1 MPAFPFPSQA
11 AQPQSISSLSF
22 LTVYRQ
28 RLFQEK
34 PLSSPKAPLGAF
46 RCTKII
52 ATMGPATHSEQR
64 LTELFDAGVNVFRM
78 NASHGSWKERLERI
92 TRVRRMAER
101 RDAHVGILLDL
112 QGPKI
117 RLGRFKDGGCMLE
130 AGAEFTITVDE
141 VLGTAERACTTYA
154 SFAQDVKPGDRV
166 LLADGAVVLQAVEA
180 KGNDVRC
187 LVVIGGEISDHKG
200 INLPG
205 AKLRTPALTKKDL
218 EDLEFGLEAR
228 VDFVALSFVRTGID
242 VRQLKQ
248 ILVTR
253 GYEIPVIAKIEKPEA
268 LENLDAIL
276 EETDGV
282 MVARGDLGVE
292 MSLERVP
299 FIQKQLIA
307 KARNCGK
314 FVITATQMLES
325 MIDHLHPTRAEVSD
339 IANAICDGTDSLM
352 LSAETSVGIDPGRV
366 VRTMAKVAEE
376 TEHWSRSNITPT
388 IPHPTTP
395 TNAEIIADAAYHA
408 ASAAGV
414 TAIGIYT
421 RSGLGARL
429 ISHYRPPVPIY
440 AFTPN
445 AEVARR
451 LSVWY
456 GVLPILSPT
465 LDTTDQ
471 KIAHME
477 EQLLE
482 RQLLEPEDNVVF
494 VAGQPRGQVSGIDL
508 IKLHRLESR

>member
-1 MPAFPFPSQA
+1 
-11 AQPQSISSLSF
+11 
-22 LTVYRQ
+22 
-28 RLFQEK
+28 
-34 PLSSPKAPLGAF
+34 
-46 RCTKII
+46 
-52 ATMGPATHSEQR
+52 MGPATHTSER

-78 NASHGSWKERLERI
+78 NASHGSWKERMERI
-92 TRVRRMAER
+92 TRVRQMAEQR
-101 RDAHVGILLDL
+101 GAHVAILLDL

-117 RLGRFKDGGCMLE
+117 RLGNFENGCCTLE
-130 AGAEFTITVDE
+130 AGSEFTITVDE
-141 VLGTAERACTTYA
+141 VLGTSQRATTTYSA
-154 SFAQDVKPGDRV
+154 FAQDVKPGDRV
-166 LLADGAVVLQAVEA
+166 LLADGAVVLKAVDA
-180 KGNDVRC
+180 KGNDVRTQ
-187 LVVIGGEISDHKG
+187 VVVGGEISDHKG

-205 AKLRTPALTKKDL
+205 VKLRTPALTRKDL

-228 VDFVALSFVRTGID
+228 VDFVALSFVRTGTD

-248 ILVTR
+248 ILDTR

-268 LENLDAIL
+268 LENIEEILD
-276 EETDGV
+276 ETDGI

-292 MSLERVP
+292 MSMEKVP

-307 KARNCGK
+307 RTRSRGK

-352 LSAETSVGIDPGRV
+352 LSAETSVGIDPGRA
-366 VRTMAKVAEE
+366 VRTMAMVAEE
-376 TEHWSRSNITPT
+376 TEHWSRSNTMPT
-388 IPHPTTP
+388 LPEPNAP

-445 AEVARR
+445 AESARR
-451 LSVWY
+451 MAVWY
-456 GVLPILSPT
+456 GILPILSPS

-482 RQLLEPEDNVVF
+482 RKLLAPEDNVVF
-494 VAGQPRGQVSGIDL
+494 VAGQPREGRSGIDL
-508 IKLHRLESR
+508 IKLHRLEAR